1 MGTVRADAKG
11 RIVIPGAKPGD
22 VFDVQRQGDDRYVF
36 VRLRGPSLAPGKSR
50 EECLEAMSRLPLSVT
65 LPWAELRRLTREP

>member
-22 VFDVQRQGDDRYVF
+22 VIDVQQQGDERYVF
-36 VRLRGPSLAPGKSR
+36 QK
-50 EECLEAMSRLPLSVT
+50 ECLEAMSRSPLSVT
-65 LPWAELRRLTREP
+65 LLWEELRRFTREP